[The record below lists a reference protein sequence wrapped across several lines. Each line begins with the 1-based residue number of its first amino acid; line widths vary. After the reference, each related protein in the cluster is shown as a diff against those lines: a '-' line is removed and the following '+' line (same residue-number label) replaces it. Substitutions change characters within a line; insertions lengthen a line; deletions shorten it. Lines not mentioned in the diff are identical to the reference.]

1 MGSSTTYGSGIWRI
15 SLPVNAFAT
24 YSAILPTTFLD
35 DGINWFQGT
44 SYTEYGGGTSYVT
57 PVWDRG
63 ATGSAAVDSAYPFTW
78 GSEDSFSFA
87 GSYESV

>member
-1 MGSSTTYGSGIWRI
+1 MGSSTTYGSGAWRV

-35 DGINWFQGT
+35 DAISWYQGT
-44 SYTEYGGGTSYVT
+44 SYTEYGGSTSYVT

-63 ATGSAAVDSAYPFTW
+63 ATGSAAIDSATPFTW
-78 GSEDSFSFA
+78 GAADALTFS